1 MDLGIVLAFIGAAA
15 VISLVPGPDM
25 MFILAN
31 GISSGPRGGVVAA
44 LGMSSGIVVHT
55 VVAALGLT
63 AIFQAVPVALEVVR
77 IAGVVFLL
85 YLAVQSWR
93 ASAMPEVQA
102 APARSLRRIY
112 GLAVLTNVSNPKV
125 ILFYLAF
132 VPQFVSTQAA
142 WPIPVQLLALGGLLV
157 VVGISV
163 DASVGVSSGWLSNVL
178 LRRRAIQRWLDRTA
192 AVVFGA
198 LALRLTTEDLRS

>member
-112 GLAVLTNVSNPKV
+112 ALAVLTNVSNPKV

-163 DASVGVSSGWLSNVL
+163 DASVGVTSGWLSNVL

>member
-25 MFILAN
+25 MFIMAN
-31 GISSGPRGGVVAA
+31 EISSGPRGGVVAA
-44 LGMSSGIVVHT
+44 VGMSGIVVHT
-55 VVAALGLT
+55 IVAALGLT
-63 AIFQAVPVALEVVR
+63 AMFQAVPAALEVVR

-93 ASAMPEVQA
+93 TSAVPEVQV
-102 APARSLRRIY
+102 APARSVRRIY
-112 GLAVLTNVSNPKV
+112 ALAVLTNVSNPKV

-132 VPQFVSTQAA
+132 VPQFVSEQAA
-142 WPIPVQLLALGGLLV
+142 WPLPVQLLALGGLLV
-157 VVGISV
+157 VVGICV
-163 DASVGVSSGWLSNVL
+163 DTSVGLTSAWLSNIL

-192 AVVFGA
+192 ALVFGA
-198 LALRLTTEDLRS
+198 LAARLATEDLRS

>member
-93 ASAMPEVQA
+93 ASAMAEVQA

-112 GLAVLTNVSNPKV
+112 ALAVLTNVSNPKV

-132 VPQFVSTQAA
+132 VPQFVSTQAT
-142 WPIPVQLLALGGLLV
+142 WPIPVQLLVLGGLLV

-163 DASVGVSSGWLSNVL
+163 DASVGLTSGWLSNVL